1 MNKIAAYEMLL
12 EDHPLW
18 EKSAKATLPRWFRG
32 TEEERAQALSSLR
45 EGSIGVDDLKGSSN
59 DGRPKR
65 LVALEAGD
73 RLSPSEK
80 KKFYALMTGGMGLV
94 GAGAAAA
101 TKKDIPAGLLGGLGL
116 GGLSS
121 AISHHGGKRRNR
133 RRDELRRKG
142 LY

>member
-1 MNKIAAYEMLL
+1 MDKIAAYEMLL

-18 EKSAKATLPRWFRG
+18 SEKSASA
-32 TEEERAQALSSLR
+32 ERDRILLQDAKLAKERQRLR
-45 EGSIGVDDLKGSSN
+45 
-59 DGRPKR
+59 
-65 LVALEAGD
+65 ALEAGD

-121 AISHHGGKRRNR
+121 AISHHVGKRRNR
-133 RRDELRRKG
+133 RRDELRSKG